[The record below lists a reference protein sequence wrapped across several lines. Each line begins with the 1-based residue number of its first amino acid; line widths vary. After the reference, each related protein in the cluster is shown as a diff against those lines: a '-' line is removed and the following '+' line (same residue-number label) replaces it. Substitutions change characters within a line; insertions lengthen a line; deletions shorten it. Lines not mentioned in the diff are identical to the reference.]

1 MSSQSKGDT
10 SAIRNDSS
18 PEQPVGPLAT
28 KAGFGSDIVAE
39 TLRALDLPYIALNPG
54 ASYRGLHDSIVNYL
68 GNKSPEML
76 LCLHEEHAIHIAQGY
91 AKVTDKTMPPPSIPT
106 SA

>member
-54 ASYRGLHDSIVNYL
+54 AS
-68 GNKSPEML
+68 
-76 LCLHEEHAIHIAQGY
+76 
-91 AKVTDKTMPPPSIPT
+91 
-106 SA
+106 